1 MGWLNVGSLV
11 LGLIAWILPIM
22 NLIRLNKQNYKNWG
36 ALAVI
41 SVSCCAVS
49 LLFQL
54 MYNSHLVNIEDW
66 SALMDTARAVVLVS
80 SVLVGITILLNA
92 ISLVVYRGRAVR

>member
-22 NLIRLNKQNYKNWG
+22 NLIMLNKQKNKNW
-36 ALAVI
+36 ASLAVI
-41 SVSCCAVS
+41 SISACAFS

-54 MYNSHLVNIEDW
+54 MYSNHLVIIEDW
-66 SALMDTARAVVLVS
+66 SALMDTAGAVVFVS
-80 SVLVGITILLNA
+80 SVLVGITILLNG
-92 ISLVVYRGRAVR
+92 ITLVIYRYRAVR